1 MIEDLPPHPWSS
13 RIGGAASV
21 VLRAGGN
28 GHVVTGALGVGY
40 VGSWPRSDPWIGWA
54 GHVVGGRVVV
64 SMNRSLDDPRD
75 WSATLG
81 LELEPTG
88 AVHAAIDLVAG
99 DWPGWR
105 RDQPRSQSAHATTVA
120 SRLGKT
126 LAMKKSWTSGS
137 RSAQPSRSTVV
148 R

>member
-1 MIEDLPPHPWSS
+1 
-13 RIGGAASV
+13 V

-81 LELEPTG
+81 LELEPIG

-99 DWPGWR
+99 D
-105 RDQPRSQSAHATTVA
+105 
-120 SRLGKT
+120 
-126 LAMKKSWTSGS
+126 
-137 RSAQPSRSTVV
+137 
-148 R
+148 